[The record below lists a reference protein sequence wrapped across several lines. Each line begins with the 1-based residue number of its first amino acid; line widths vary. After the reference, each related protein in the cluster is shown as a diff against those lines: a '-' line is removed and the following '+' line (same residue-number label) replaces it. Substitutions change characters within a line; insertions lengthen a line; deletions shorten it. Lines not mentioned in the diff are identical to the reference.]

1 MKKSIL
7 ILFCLLVMSSS
18 DNAQYRINKTMYDYR
33 TYSHQPGDPYS
44 PVVAGVASFLIP
56 GLGQMISGEFG
67 RGAAFFGGAFGCVI
81 IMGVGVLSL
90 TLTVIDVMNTGDNA
104 GANVGL
110 GLIWT
115 GLFGFILVDIWSVI
129 DGVRVAKV
137 NNLAFH
143 DKNKLS
149 YKLNIHPWINTSYYA
164 RTGSMP
170 VGLSLK
176 VKF

>member
-7 ILFCLLVMSSS
+7 ILFCLLITSSFG
-18 DNAQYRINKTMYDYR
+18 NAQYRINKTKYDYR
-33 TYSHQPGDPYS
+33 TYSHHPGDPYS
-44 PVVAGVASFLIP
+44 PVVSGVASFLVP
-56 GLGQMISGEFG
+56 GLGQMIAGEFG

-81 IMGVGVLSL
+81 IMSVGVLSL

-104 GANVGL
+104 GASVGL

-129 DGVRVAKV
+129 DAVRVAQV
-137 NNLAFH
+137 NNLVFR

-149 YKLNIHPWINTSYYA
+149 YKINIHPWINTSFYA
-164 RTGSMP
+164 RTGSMS